1 MNIKKISYVGIVG
14 LSMLAGAITSC
25 NETKY
30 ENNAKAKAIKYLN
43 GDELLKAERFARQ
56 QYNSDQYDGEEI
68 AYWDSLLIEAK
79 AKQAYLEGQQL
90 IRDSVNG
97 IHYKKVKY
105 KAPLDTVMTS
115 NIIEGSKNEYAKYVS
130 AEEFLKA
137 RNNVPHESGVNFA
150 NNLVGSTHYWNLI
163 TLAGRQN
170 EAYQKGMADA
180 RTELKANTHLNSK

>member
-1 MNIKKISYVGIVG
+1 MNIKNVSYSLIGG
-14 LSMLAGAITSC
+14 LMLAGVCASC
-25 NETKY
+25 NEIKY
-30 ENNAKAKAIKYLN
+30 ENNAKAKAIKYLS

-56 QYNSDQYDGEEI
+56 QDNSDQYNGEGI
-68 AYWDSLLIEAK
+68 TYWDSLLIEAK

-90 IRDSVNG
+90 IRDSING
-97 IHYKKVKY
+97 IHHRKAKY
-105 KAPLDTVMTS
+105 KAPLDTIMKS
-115 NIIEGSKNEYAKYVS
+115 DIIESPKNEYAKYVS

-137 RNNVPHESGVNFA
+137 RNNAPQESGVNFA

-180 RTELKANTHLNSK
+180 RKELANK